1 VLSTDNPF
9 YRQVVLLVELLP
21 LIARESCFALKGGTA
36 INLFIR
42 DLPRL
47 SVDIDLT
54 YIPIQDRG
62 RSLAHIDESLRRLGT
77 AIETTLRGAKSL
89 YVGRSGELTTK
100 FQVCR
105 DQRAFRYPFSMPTI
119 GETADGASMDHEH
132 ASVCRSNARTA
143 GTSGVVRYRVQRI
156 ERVAARLS
164 CVFEKAP
171 KLSFAAVR
179 VAKPAHV
186 PIVGLAKFLGLEQE
200 WQRRISADE
209 PKLHLEIGTRDGAL
223 FVVRVGRDSDVVET
237 LIEFPPLP
245 HQIISDRFFISV
257 GNVA

>member
-100 FQVCR
+100 FHADHWRNCGWREHGPRTRLRLPLQCTDSR
-105 DQRAFRYPFSMPTI
+105 DLRCGPVS
-119 GETADGASMDHEH
+119 
-132 ASVCRSNARTA
+132 RTA
-143 GTSGVVRYRVQRI
+143 HRTGGSAFVLRI
-156 ERVAARLS
+156 
-164 CVFEKAP
+164 
-171 KLSFAAVR
+171 
-179 VAKPAHV
+179 
-186 PIVGLAKFLGLEQE
+186 
-200 WQRRISADE
+200 
-209 PKLHLEIGTRDGAL
+209 
-223 FVVRVGRDSDVVET
+223 
-237 LIEFPPLP
+237 
-245 HQIISDRFFISV
+245 
-257 GNVA
+257 